1 MSQQVDSTA
10 ISQIRDL
17 VFSQLVEE
25 KLAGADCP
33 AVALPK
39 DVSVESLE
47 ELYTTRFRFRGKM
60 ETQSIEDFVRYSS
73 DYAADGTRCFIN
85 ADSMAAVSVFNL
97 GTLEN
102 PGHAD
107 NKAVLALKRTSS
119 YTALLNI
126 NGDRNNQK
134 QLAEWLEDWSDYV
147 TGFDA
152 DGQVIEAKRA
162 AAAVRKITIDAIRS
176 AEFEDQDFSGK
187 RSVMESVEAK
197 SKDIMPVAFEFKC
210 VPYEG
215 LGEYRIKLRMSIL
228 ASDNPVLVLRITQ
241 LESYEEEMA
250 AEFRD
255 LLVEKFK
262 GSSVETF
269 IGTFSA

>member
-1 MSQQVDSTA
+1 MAQQVDSTA
-10 ISQIRDL
+10 ITQIRDL
-17 VFSQLVEE
+17 VLSQLVEE

-33 AVALPK
+33 AVVLPK

-47 ELYTTRFRFRGKM
+47 RLYDYRFRFRGKM
-60 ETQSIEDFVRYSS
+60 ETQSIEDFVRYST
-73 DYAADGTRCFIN
+73 DYAAEGTRCFIN
-85 ADSMAAVSVFNL
+85 ADNMAAVSVFNL

-107 NKAVLALKRTSS
+107 NKAVLALKRTSPFS
-119 YTALLNI
+119 ALLNI

-134 QLAEWLEDWSDYV
+134 QLAEWLGDWSEYI
-147 TGFDA
+147 TGFDG

-176 AEFEDQDFSGK
+176 AEYEDQDFSGK
-187 RSVMESVEAK
+187 RSVMESIEAK
-197 SKDIMPVAFEFKC
+197 SKDIMPAAFEFKC
-210 VPYEG
+210 IPYEG

-228 ASDNPVLVLRITQ
+228 ASDSPVLVLRITQ
-241 LESYEEEMA
+241 LETYEEKMA
-250 AEFRD
+250 SEFRD

-262 GSSVETF
+262 DSAVETF
-269 IGTFSA
+269 IGTFNA

>member
-33 AVALPK
+33 AVALPN
-39 DVSVESLE
+39 DVNVKNLESLYE
-47 ELYTTRFRFRGKM
+47 NRFRFRGKM
-60 ETQSIEDFVRYSS
+60 ETQSIDDFVRYSL
-73 DYAADGTRCFIN
+73 DYAVKGTRCFIN
-85 ADSMAAVSVFNL
+85 ADKMAAVSVFNL
-97 GTLEN
+97 GTLDN

-107 NKAVLALKRTSS
+107 NTGVLALKRTAPFS
-119 YTALLNI
+119 ALLSI
-126 NGDRNNQK
+126 DGSRNNQK
-134 QLAEWLEDWSDYV
+134 QLAEWLEDWTDYV

-210 VPYEG
+210 IPYEG

>member
-1 MSQQVDSTA
+1 MAQQVDTTA
-10 ISQIRDL
+10 ISQIRDMVL
-17 VFSQLVEE
+17 SQLVEE

-33 AVALPK
+33 AVALPN
-39 DVSVESLE
+39 DVNVKNLESL
-47 ELYTTRFRFRGKM
+47 YADRFRFRGKM
-60 ETQSIEDFVRYSS
+60 ETQSIEDFIRYSTGF
-73 DYAADGTRCFIN
+73 AAAGTRCFIN
-85 ADSMAAVSVFNL
+85 AHRMNAVSVFNL
-97 GTLEN
+97 GTLDN

-107 NKAVLALKRTSS
+107 NVAVLALKRTAPFA
-119 YTALLNI
+119 ALLSI
-126 NGDRNNQK
+126 NGERNNQK

-147 TGFDA
+147 IGFDA
-152 DGQVIEAKRA
+152 EGHPIEAKRA
-162 AAAVRKITIDAIRS
+162 AASVRKITIDAIRS
-176 AEFEDQDFSGK
+176 AEYEDQDFSGR

-228 ASDNPVLVLRITQ
+228 ASDSPVLVLRITQ

-262 GSSVETF
+262 DGKVETF

>member
-10 ISQIRDL
+10 ITQIRDMVL
-17 VFSQLVEE
+17 SQLAKEQID
-25 KLAGADCP
+25 LADCP

-39 DVSVESLE
+39 DVGVESLE
-47 ELYTTRFRFRGKM
+47 RLYASRFRFRGKM
-60 ETQSIEDFVRYSS
+60 ETQSIDDFVRYSS
-73 DYAADGTRCFIN
+73 AYAAEGTRCFIN
-85 ADSMAAVSVFNL
+85 ADNMAAVSVFNL

-107 NKAVLALKRTSS
+107 NKAVLALKRTSP
-119 YTALLNI
+119 YTALLKI
-126 NGDRNNQK
+126 NGDRNSQK
-134 QLAEWLEDWSDYV
+134 QLAEWLEDWSEYV

-176 AEFEDQDFSGK
+176 AEYEDQDFSGK

-210 VPYEG
+210 IPYEG
-215 LGEYRIKLRMSIL
+215 LAEYRINLRMSIL
-228 ASDNPVLVLRITQ
+228 ASDSPVLVLRITQ
-241 LESYEEEMA
+241 LETYEEEMA

-262 GSSVETF
+262 DSGVETF

>member
-1 MSQQVDSTA
+1 MTQQVDATA
-10 ISQIRDL
+10 ISQIRDM

-33 AVALPK
+33 AVALPN
-39 DVSVESLE
+39 DVNVKNLESLYSE
-47 ELYTTRFRFRGKM
+47 RFRFRGKM
-60 ETQSIEDFVRYSS
+60 ETQSIDDFARYSTKF
-73 DYAADGTRCFIN
+73 AAEGTRCFIN
-85 ADSMAAVSVFNL
+85 ADRMTAVSVFNL
-97 GTLEN
+97 GTLDN

-107 NKAVLALKRTSS
+107 NVAVLALKRTAPYS
-119 YTALLNI
+119 ALLNI

-134 QLAEWLEDWSDYV
+134 ALAEWLEDWSDYV

-162 AAAVRKITIDAIRS
+162 AAAVRKITIDSIRS
-176 AEFEDQDFSGK
+176 ADYEDMDFSAK

-210 VPYEG
+210 IPFEG
-215 LGEYRIKLRMSIL
+215 LGEYRIKVRMSIL
-228 ASDNPVLVLRITQ
+228 ASESPVLVLRIAQ

-262 GSSVETF
+262 DSQVETF
-269 IGTFSA
+269 IGSFTA

>member
-1 MSQQVDSTA
+1 MAQQVDTTA
-10 ISQIRDL
+10 ISQIRDMVL
-17 VFSQLVEE
+17 SQLVEE

-33 AVALPK
+33 AVALPN
-39 DVSVESLE
+39 DVNVKNLESL
-47 ELYTTRFRFRGKM
+47 YADRFRFRGKM
-60 ETQSIEDFVRYSS
+60 ETQSIDDFIRYSTGF
-73 DYAADGTRCFIN
+73 AAVGTRCFIN
-85 ADSMAAVSVFNL
+85 ADRMNAVSVFNL
-97 GTLEN
+97 GTLDN

-107 NKAVLALKRTSS
+107 NVAVLALKRTAPFA
-119 YTALLNI
+119 ALLSI

-147 TGFDA
+147 IGFDA
-152 DGQVIEAKRA
+152 EGNSIEAKRA

-176 AEFEDQDFSGK
+176 AEYEDQDFSGR

-228 ASDNPVLVLRITQ
+228 ASDSPVLVLRITQ

-262 GSSVETF
+262 DGKVETF

>member
-1 MSQQVDSTA
+1 MAQQVDSTA
-10 ISQIRDL
+10 ITQIRDL
-17 VFSQLVEE
+17 VLSQLVEE

-33 AVALPK
+33 AVAIPK
-39 DVSVESLE
+39 DVGVESLE
-47 ELYTTRFRFRGKM
+47 RLYANRFRFRGKM
-60 ETQSIEDFVRYSS
+60 ETQSIEDFVRYST

-85 ADSMAAVSVFNL
+85 ADNMAAVSVFNL

-107 NKAVLALKRTSS
+107 NKAVLALKRTSPFS
-119 YTALLNI
+119 ALLNI

-134 QLAEWLEDWSDYV
+134 QLAEWLEDWSEYI
-147 TGFDA
+147 TGFDG
-152 DGQVIEAKRA
+152 DGEVIEAKRA

-176 AEFEDQDFSGK
+176 AEYEDQDFSGK
-187 RSVMESVEAK
+187 RSVMESIEAK
-197 SKDIMPVAFEFKC
+197 SKDIMPAAFEFKC
-210 VPYEG
+210 IPYEG
-215 LGEYRIKLRMSIL
+215 LSEYRIKLRMSIL
-228 ASDNPVLVLRITQ
+228 ANDSPVLVLRITQ
-241 LESYEEEMA
+241 LETYEEEMA

-262 GSSVETF
+262 ESAVETF

>member
-1 MSQQVDSTA
+1 MHQQVDSTA
-10 ISQIRDL
+10 ISQIRDMVL
-17 VFSQLVEE
+17 SQLVEE

-33 AVALPK
+33 AVALPS
-39 DVSVESLE
+39 DVSVKNLESL
-47 ELYTTRFRFRGKM
+47 YQDRFRFRGKM
-60 ETQSIEDFVRYSS
+60 ETQSIDDFVRYST
-73 DYAADGTRCFIN
+73 DYAVEGTRCFIN
-85 ADSMAAVSVFNL
+85 ADKMAAVSVFNL
-97 GTLEN
+97 GTLN
-102 PGHAD
+102 KPGHAD
-107 NKAVLALKRTSS
+107 NTAVLALKRTAPFS
-119 YTALLNI
+119 ALLSI

-134 QLAEWLEDWSDYV
+134 QLAEWLEDWSEYV

-176 AEFEDQDFSGK
+176 AEYEDQDFSGK
-187 RSVMESVEAK
+187 RSVMESIEAK
-197 SKDIMPVAFEFKC
+197 SKDIMPAAFEFKC

-228 ASDNPVLVLRITQ
+228 ASDSPVLVLRITQ

-262 GSSVETF
+262 DSEVETF

>member
-1 MSQQVDSTA
+1 MPQLVESSA
-10 ISQIRDL
+10 ISQIRDMVL
-17 VFSQLVEE
+17 SQLVEE
-25 KLAGADCP
+25 KLSGADCP
-33 AVALPK
+33 AVALPN
-39 DVSVESLE
+39 DVGVKNLESL
-47 ELYTTRFRFRGKM
+47 YANRFRFRGEMK
-60 ETQSIEDFVRYSS
+60 TQSIEDFVRYSV
-73 DYAADGTRCFIN
+73 DYAASGTRCFIN
-85 ADSMAAVSVFNL
+85 ADKMAAVSVFNL
-97 GTLEN
+97 GTLDE

-107 NKAVLALKRTSS
+107 NTAVLQLKRTAPF
-119 YTALLNI
+119 TALLSI

-134 QLAEWLEDWSDYV
+134 QLAEWLEDWSEYV

-152 DGQVIEAKRA
+152 DGQVIEAKKA

-176 AEFEDQDFSGK
+176 AEYEDQDFSGK
-187 RSVMESVEAK
+187 RSVMESVEAR
-197 SKDIMPVAFEFKC
+197 SKDIMPVAFEFEC

-228 ASDNPVLVLRITQ
+228 ASDSPVLVLRITQ
-241 LESYEEEMA
+241 LETYEEEMA

-262 GSSVETF
+262 GSAVETF

>member
-1 MSQQVDSTA
+1 MAQQVDTTA
-10 ISQIRDL
+10 ISQIRDMVL
-17 VFSQLVEE
+17 SQLVEE

-33 AVALPK
+33 AVALPH
-39 DVSVESLE
+39 DVNVKNLESL
-47 ELYTTRFRFRGKM
+47 YADRFRFRGKM
-60 ETQSIEDFVRYSS
+60 ETQSIDDFIRYSTGF
-73 DYAADGTRCFIN
+73 AAAGTRCFIN
-85 ADSMAAVSVFNL
+85 ADRMNAVSVFNL
-97 GTLEN
+97 GTLDN

-107 NKAVLALKRTSS
+107 NVAVLALKRTAPFA
-119 YTALLNI
+119 ALLSI

-147 TGFDA
+147 IGFDA
-152 DGQVIEAKRA
+152 EGNSIEAKRA

-176 AEFEDQDFSGK
+176 AEYEDQDFSGR

-210 VPYEG
+210 VAYEG

-228 ASDNPVLVLRITQ
+228 ASDSPVLVLRITQ

-262 GSSVETF
+262 DGKVETF